1 MLAYIMVK
9 KKGSEGHGILTSFL
23 GGFIFTLILVVV
35 IPVVC
40 NHYIQPIV
48 EDAVGD
54 NAFMWFSSSLI
65 VTLIM
70 LGFMLLFMIVFGGE
84 AILKKFGII
93 GVIAL
98 ILAYWALGNLPG
110 AILPVACIIIMFLW
124 QRHKDRN

>member
-54 NAFMWFSSSLI
+54 NAF
-65 VTLIM
+65 
-70 LGFMLLFMIVFGGE
+70 
-84 AILKKFGII
+84 ILTH
-93 GVIAL
+93 A
-98 ILAYWALGNLPG
+98 
-110 AILPVACIIIMFLW
+110 MT
-124 QRHKDRN
+124 